1 MVVKKNDF
9 YFCIICMLFFFSEI
23 VGGGISF
30 ITNRSCN
37 FVMGK

>member
-23 VGGGISF
+23 VGDIF
-30 ITNRSCN
+30 YY
-37 FVMGK
+37 

>member
-23 VGGGISF
+23 VWGGYIF
-30 ITNRSCN
+30 YY
-37 FVMGK
+37 

>member
-23 VGGGISF
+23 VGGISF

>member
-23 VGGGISF
+23 VGGYIF
-30 ITNRSCN
+30 YY
-37 FVMGK
+37 